1 MKNRVED
8 GWRAFEAHVLS
19 PTVGDVQRQ
28 EMRRAFFA
36 GAFVIMDTLAEAM
49 SDGDDM
55 SEGDERVMID
65 LALERE
71 MYLAALKA
79 GRA

>member
-1 MKNRVED
+1 MKNRVEEA
-8 GWRAFEAHVLS
+8 WRAFEAGVLG
-19 PTVGDVQRQ
+19 PTVGDVQRR

-36 GAFVIMDTLAEAM
+36 GAFEIMDTLAEAM
-49 SDGDDM
+49 SDDDDM
-55 SEGDERVMID
+55 SGEDEQVMID
-65 LALERE
+65 LAMERE

>member
-1 MKNRVED
+1 MKRRVEE
-8 GWRAFEAHVLS
+8 GWRQFEAGVLG
-19 PTVGDVQRQ
+19 PGIGDVQRR

-36 GAFVIMDTLAEAM
+36 GAFVIMDTLAASM
-49 SDGDDM
+49 SEGDEM
-55 SEGDERVMID
+55 TEGDERVMID

-71 MYLAALKA
+71 MYLADLKA

>member
-1 MKNRVED
+1 MKHRVEE
-8 GWRAFEAHVLS
+8 GWRAFEGKVLS
-19 PTVGDVQRQ
+19 ATVGDVQRR

-36 GAFVIMDTLAEAM
+36 GAFIIMDVMADAM
-49 SDGDDM
+49 SGDDEM
-55 SEGDERVMID
+55 TEDDEQVMID
-65 LALERE
+65 LAMERE